1 MKTSML
7 VYHVKR
13 AGRYII
19 SGLLFMVL
27 FQSAAMA
34 QISGLYTGDKV
45 RIYAPDIYSET
56 FRGTIYG
63 INTAEI
69 ILDFEGGLHIFPL
82 TSIERLDVSYGKKRR
97 TGRGALIGLPAG
109 ALVFGLISASSYE
122 ACDEDVWLDCAFE
135 FSKRDLFYMGA
146 IVGSLIGVVAGTAI
160 GSIIKTDVWERLPLD
175 ISMNFQSV
183 PAQELSFSQVSVA
196 SLKFSFS
203 GKRRM

>member
-69 ILDFEGGLHIFPL
+69 ILDFEGVLHIFPL

-97 TGRGALIGLPAG
+97 TGRGALIGLTSGAFLGTLISLTTYEECNSDEFMGCLFHFDKGESALLGAAAG
-109 ALVFGLISASSYE
+109 GFIGLI
-122 ACDEDVWLDCAFE
+122 
-135 FSKRDLFYMGA
+135 
-146 IVGSLIGVVAGTAI
+146 AGTAI
-160 GSIIKTDVWERLPLD
+160 GSIIKTDVWVRLPLE
-175 ISMNFQSV
+175 ISMNIQSV
-183 PAQELSFSQVSVA
+183 PAQELSLSQVPVV
-196 SLKFSFS
+196 SLKFSLS
-203 GKRRM
+203 EKR